1 MPVTRWLSHD
11 EQALWR
17 AWLTAI
23 ALVPER
29 LGRELQDEWGINLS
43 DYDILVRLS
52 ETDGHALRMSEL
64 ASKTLVSRSRLTH
77 QVDRLERAGLV
88 ERRVCEQDGRG
99 LIARMTDQGWELLQK
114 AAHSHVRSVR
124 EHLVDV
130 LTPEE
135 FTALGKASEKLVHA
149 LGATVELP
157 K

>member
-1 MPVTRWLSHD
+1 MTRWLTHE
-11 EQALWR
+11 EQQYWR

-23 ALVPER
+23 TLLPER
-29 LGRELQDEWGINLS
+29 FSRELQEEFGLTMA

-52 ETDGHALRMSEL
+52 ESEEHALRMSEL
-64 ASKTLVSRSRLTH
+64 AQKTLVSRSRLTH

-88 ERRVCEQDGRG
+88 TRRVCEADGRG
-99 LIARMTDQGWELLQK
+99 LVAQMTDEGWQLLQR
-114 AAHSHVRSVR
+114 AAHSHVTSVR

-130 LTPEE
+130 LTPQE
-135 FTALGKASEKLVHA
+135 FAALGKASEKLVHA

>member
-1 MPVTRWLSHD
+1 MTRWLSHD

-23 ALVPER
+23 TLVPER
-29 LGRELQDEWGINLS
+29 LNRELQDEYGITLA

-52 ETDGHALRMSEL
+52 ENDDHALRMSEL
-64 ASKTLVSRSRLTH
+64 AQKTLVSRSRLTH

-88 ERRVCEQDGRG
+88 ARRICESDGRG
-99 LIARMTDQGWELLQK
+99 LVAQMTDEGWQLLQR
-114 AAHSHVRSVR
+114 AAHSHVTSVR

-130 LTPEE
+130 LTPAE
-135 FTALGKASEKLVHA
+135 FEALGKASEKLVHA

>member
-1 MPVTRWLSHD
+1 MTRWLSHE

-23 ALVPER
+23 TLVPER
-29 LGRELQDEWGINLS
+29 LNRELQDEYGITLA

-52 ETDGHALRMSEL
+52 ENDDHALRMSEL
-64 ASKTLVSRSRLTH
+64 AQKTLVSRSRLTH

-88 ERRVCEQDGRG
+88 ARRICESDGRG
-99 LIARMTDQGWELLQK
+99 LVAQMTDEGWQLLQR
-114 AAHSHVRSVR
+114 AAHSHVTSVR

-130 LTPEE
+130 LTPAE
-135 FTALGKASEKLVHA
+135 FEALGKASEKLVHA